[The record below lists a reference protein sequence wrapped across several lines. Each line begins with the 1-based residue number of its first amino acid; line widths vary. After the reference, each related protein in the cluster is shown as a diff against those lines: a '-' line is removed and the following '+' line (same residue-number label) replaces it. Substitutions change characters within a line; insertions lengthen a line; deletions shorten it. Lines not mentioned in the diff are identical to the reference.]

1 MDVFGIFNSVM
12 RTPLARGAIDRAN
25 DARDAALQAQE
36 SVLAALNVS
45 NADDVARLSKQ
56 VRAVSQRLDRL
67 EDALDS
73 LSRQWSPARYQELVD
88 QVEDLRARFEPKET
102 S

>member
-1 MDVFGIFNSVM
+1 MDLFGVFNSVM

-36 SVLAALNVS
+36 SVLAALNAPPPTS
-45 NADDVARLSKQ
+45 FARLTKQ
-56 VRAVSQRLDRL
+56 VRALSGRLDRL

-73 LSRQWSPARYQELVD
+73 LSRQWSPAQYQKLVD
-88 QVEDLRARFEPKET
+88 QLEELRAQVEPKGD